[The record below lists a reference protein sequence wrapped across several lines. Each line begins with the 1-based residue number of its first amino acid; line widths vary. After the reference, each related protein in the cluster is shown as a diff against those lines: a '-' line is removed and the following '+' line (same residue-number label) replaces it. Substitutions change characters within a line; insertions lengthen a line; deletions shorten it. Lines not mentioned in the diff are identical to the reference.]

1 VHSLRELQQTLGA
14 AVLGGE
20 MTRIAELVREHGIPA
35 AQRVGIHA
43 NNTRTGFA
51 QALAASYPVIE
62 RLAGTDWFRQHAHQY
77 QRQFPSRCGDL
88 QFVGERYAQYLQAEL
103 AGTPHLY
110 FADVAR
116 LEWAYQEA
124 LIAADNAA
132 LDPQSLAAIA
142 PEDYEQLIFTPQ
154 ASVRLVESDYP
165 ILAIW
170 QANQSESAADAA
182 PISLAGGPDRV
193 LVIRRRHHVEL
204 RTLRPELF
212 ALLRQFTLG
221 AALGAAA
228 DAVASEH
235 EDFDVGAALR
245 ELVAMQ
251 VFAPVQ
257 PSTARQALGP
267 PEPLPAGS

>member
-1 VHSLRELQQTLGA
+1 VHSLRELQRTFGT
-14 AVLGGE
+14 AVLGGD
-20 MTRIAELVREHGIPA
+20 MTRIAELVREDGIPA

-43 NNTRTGFA
+43 NNTRTGFER
-51 QALAASYPVIE
+51 ALAASYPVIE
-62 RLAGTDWFRQHAHQY
+62 RLAGSDWFRQHAHCY
-77 QRQFPSRCGDL
+77 QRRFPSRCGDL
-88 QFVGERYAQYLQAEL
+88 QFVGERYAQYLLAEL

-124 LIAADNAA
+124 LLAADSTV

-154 ASVRLVESDYP
+154 ASVRLVESGYP

-170 QANQSESAADAA
+170 QANQSESAVDTR
-182 PISLAGGPDRV
+182 PISLTDGPDRV
-193 LVIRRRHHVEL
+193 LVVRRRRHVEL

-221 AALGAAA
+221 VALGAAA

-235 EDFDVGAALR
+235 EDFDVGVALR

-257 PSTARQALGP
+257 PSTARQAVGP
-267 PEPLPAGS
+267 ADTLPAQP